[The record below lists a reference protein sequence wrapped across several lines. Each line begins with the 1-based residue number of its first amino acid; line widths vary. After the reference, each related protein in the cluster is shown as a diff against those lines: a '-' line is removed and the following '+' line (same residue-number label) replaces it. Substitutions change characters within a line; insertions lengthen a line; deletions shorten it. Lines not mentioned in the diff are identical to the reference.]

1 MSQQSAASK
10 QSSKTD
16 GSPEVNEEEMAN
28 LLSAYISTPAPP
40 VMGTFD
46 GQPIELTE
54 ENKAY
59 MIDAATQAGLWLTVK
74 GKRKQH
80 YMTFA
85 PPEDGSNVVYIANTP
100 PETPP
105 REPSPA
111 SVHPSEPLS
120 APARVPVSSDAGSN
134 HTGSGIRKRSHK
146 CTFCRSTFSTAARLT
161 EHIQKSHADKLV
173 SSAGP
178 VTDQAAQM

>member
-1 MSQQSAASK
+1 MSQQRTPSDQPSK
-10 QSSKTD
+10 AD
-16 GSPEVNEEEMAN
+16 GPSEVNEEELAD
-28 LLSAYISTPAPP
+28 LLTAYISDSAPGP
-40 VMGTFD
+40 EMGTFD

-59 MIDAATQAGLWLTVK
+59 MADTAAQAGLWLTIK

-85 PPEDGSNVVYIANTP
+85 PPEDGFNVVYIAKTP

-105 REPSPA
+105 REPSPEA
-111 SVHPSEPLS
+111 DIPPTKSLETS
-120 APARVPVSSDAGSN
+120 AQVPGSSKSS
-134 HTGSGIRKRSHK
+134 HTGSGVRKRSHK

-161 EHIQKSHADKLV
+161 EHIQKAHADKLA
-173 SSAGP
+173 SSAGLIS
-178 VTDQAAQM
+178 DQAAQI

>member
-1 MSQQSAASK
+1 MSQQNATNAKPSK
-10 QSSKTD
+10 ADESR
-16 GSPEVNEEEMAN
+16 EVDEEELAN
-28 LLSAYISTPAPP
+28 LLKAYVSTPAPGP

-54 ENKAY
+54 ENIAY
-59 MIDAATQAGLWLTVK
+59 MADTAAQAGLWLTVK
-74 GKRKQH
+74 GSRKQH

-85 PPEDGSNVVYIANTP
+85 PPEDGFNVVYIAKTP

-111 SVHPSEPLS
+111 ADIAPTKSVET
-120 APARVPVSSDAGSN
+120 PAQVPGSSNSR
-134 HTGSGIRKRSHK
+134 HTGSGIRKRSHR
-146 CTFCRSTFSTAARLT
+146 CTFCRSTFSTAARLN
-161 EHIQKSHADKLV
+161 EHVQKAHANKLA

-178 VTDQAAQM
+178 VSDQAAQI